1 MPGADENREE
11 ALKRLDERAAA
22 LQART
27 AKPAHSAAGEAAVSQ
42 AWRILAELIGGVFI
56 GLAIG
61 WIVQMFLPIAP
72 YGLVGG
78 VLGGFVLSLVM
89 AKRTADRL
97 MAQARA
103 EQGDTPLPT
112 IADDDDD
119 ED

>member
-22 LQART
+22 LKART
-27 AKPAHSAAGEAAVSQ
+27 AKPVHTAGEAAVSQ

-61 WIVQMFLPIAP
+61 WIAQMFLPIAP

-78 VLGGFVLSLVM
+78 VLGGFVLSLVL

-103 EQGDTPLPT
+103 EQGDEPLPT
-112 IADDDDD
+112 IVDDD
-119 ED
+119 EDED

>member
-1 MPGADENREE
+1 MPRADENREE

-27 AKPAHSAAGEAAVSQ
+27 AKPVHSAGEAATSQ
-42 AWRILAELIGGVFI
+42 AWRILAELLGGVFI

-61 WIVQMFLPIAP
+61 WVAQKFLPIAP
-72 YGLVGG
+72 WGLIGG
-78 VLGGFVLSLVM
+78 VLGGFALSLVL

-112 IADDDDD
+112 VADDDDD